1 MFWKNKG
8 SKQRIGVECRQRKPS
23 MWKTEVT
30 EGVNGRETIFKEI
43 WGEIS
48 LEPKKN
54 LSYQKESASQGLARI
69 TYLSHM

>member
-1 MFWKNKG
+1 
-8 SKQRIGVECRQRKPS
+8 